1 MTVTTINLEEGKGRE
16 RMLLRCLQKINFSS
30 FLLETQNKSIS
41 EYLKKFDFFCACM
54 KADVNDILPLFLT
67 LL

>member
-16 RMLLRCLQKINFSS
+16 RRLLRCLQKINFSS

-41 EYLKKFDFFCACM
+41 EYLKE
-54 KADVNDILPLFLT
+54 I
-67 LL
+67 